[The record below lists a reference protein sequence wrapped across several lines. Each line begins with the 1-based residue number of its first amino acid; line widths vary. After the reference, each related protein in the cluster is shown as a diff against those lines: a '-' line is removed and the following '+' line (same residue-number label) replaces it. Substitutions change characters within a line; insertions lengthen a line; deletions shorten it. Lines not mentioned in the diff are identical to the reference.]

1 MYEIINNQLM
11 KRKKTMNINEIKKYV
26 KHTYNVNCLLDRFGA
41 NTKLKKSSKGIYN
54 VAGLSLMPSLKFCPN
69 STLAECFKECLKS
82 AGRGVFNNVIN
93 ARNNKSNFYN
103 SDFELF
109 KILLRYELKLHVMNC
124 NKNNV
129 NPSARLNVLS
139 DNPWEKTG
147 IFQEFEEIYF
157 YDYTK
162 RANRLQ
168 ACNKIDNYKLMFSYS
183 GATGYQ
189 KQVNQALMFNN
200 PIAVVFKNEF
210 PKFFLNRPVFNGDL
224 SDIDNSTKDNHI
236 IGLKAKGSLAKNSFN
251 NFVVDL
257 PKMTDFLGIQQ
268 IA

>member
-1 MYEIINNQLM
+1 MDI
-11 KRKKTMNINEIKKYV
+11 KEIKKYV

-109 KILLRYELKLHVMNC
+109 KILLRHELKLHVMNC

-139 DNPWEKTG
+139 DNPYGKKQEYLKSFKKF
-147 IFQEFEEIYF
+147 IFMIIQNGLT
-157 YDYTK
+157 DY
-162 RANRLQ
+162 
-168 ACNKIDNYKLMFSYS
+168 
-183 GATGYQ
+183 
-189 KQVNQALMFNN
+189 
-200 PIAVVFKNEF
+200 
-210 PKFFLNRPVFNGDL
+210 RPVIK
-224 SDIDNSTKDNHI
+224 SI
-236 IGLKAKGSLAKNSFN
+236 IIN
-251 NFVVDL
+251 
-257 PKMTDFLGIQQ
+257 
-268 IA
+268 